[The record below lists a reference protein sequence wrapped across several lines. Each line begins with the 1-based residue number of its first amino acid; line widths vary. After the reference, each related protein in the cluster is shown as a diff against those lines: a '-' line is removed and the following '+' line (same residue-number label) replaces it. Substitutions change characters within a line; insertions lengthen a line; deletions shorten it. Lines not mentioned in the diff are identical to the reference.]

1 MNFQHLLESQGLF
14 YSLLA
19 FPANPCKSQ
28 HVFSPPTLAIV
39 CVKIWPWSKRCKRQG
54 SSRHSSLAQ
63 VHSGTPSGASLQVV
77 DLGGLGRTSAARH
90 DSDLLGPIC
99 MSSEMLVDLVDEVEW
114 NRQTTILLHVS
125 LSFRCSSMTFSK
137 RKKRIF
143 RAPTHPIYES
153 SGFRNSSVRVQHFHQ
168 AGCCRL

>member
-1 MNFQHLLESQGLF
+1 MQLPGQVQTGLQPLAFVSNPCNSQHL
-14 YSLLA
+14 
-19 FPANPCKSQ
+19 
-28 HVFSPPTLAIV
+28 FSPPTCAL
-39 CVKIWPWSKRCKRQG
+39 KG
-54 SSRHSSLAQ
+54 SSGHSNPAQ

-99 MSSEMLVDLVDEVEW
+99 MSSEMLVDFVDEVEW
-114 NRQTTILLHVS
+114 NRQTTILLHVF

-168 AGCCRL
+168 SGCCRL